1 MTRSCLLPSFHRLE
15 SSSVCDNHV
24 CSCNVYSF
32 VHFDCS
38 YSFLVLFNNKINIIY
53 LLCNSTP
60 LSHAFVTALSSL
72 TEGRIV
78 RIHFTQYYI
87 ITIIIITTFS
97 SITTTTVLLLV
108 YYYSTT
114 VMTVSVNIS
123 ATIPPL

>member
-1 MTRSCLLPSFHRLE
+1 MVIMTRSCLLPSFHRLE

-97 SITTTTVLLLV
+97 TNYYYYYYYYCTTTSLLLQ
-108 YYYSTT
+108 YYSHDCQC
-114 VMTVSVNIS
+114 
-123 ATIPPL
+123 